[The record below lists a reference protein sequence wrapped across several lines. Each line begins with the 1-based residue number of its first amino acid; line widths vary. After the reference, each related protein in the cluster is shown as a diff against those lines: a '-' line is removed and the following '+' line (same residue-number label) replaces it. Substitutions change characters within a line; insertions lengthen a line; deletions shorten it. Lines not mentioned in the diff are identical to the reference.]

1 MRLRIRR
8 STFYIKRK
16 NYIIIIIIGAVSL
29 FLFIITCINKAKRN
43 FFVCPEC
50 MAGHALYGM
59 AFLKSS

>member
-16 NYIIIIIIGAVSL
+16 NYIIIIIGAVSL
-29 FLFIITCINKAKRN
+29 FLFIIMRINKAKRN

-59 AFLKSS
+59 AFLKPS